1 MCALFTRSDSAQHL
15 HFVCAIQI
23 MSCIMPSLISGFLFA
38 EEDKIKDEGKNC
50 VEKEINTDPW
60 PGYRY
65 TGKLRPHYPLV
76 RMQHTRDWDE
86 NWQHDTHTLSQ
97 NKTNLCIQTR
107 SFICMCCFQTPMRLV
122 PSNIQRPD
130 YADHPLG
137 KTANPFTHKLDLALQ
152 IMHCKTQISLSHL
165 A

>member
-1 MCALFTRSDSAQHL
+1 MFNSA
-15 HFVCAIQI
+15 FVCSIQI
-23 MSCIMPSLISGFLFA
+23 MSYIMPSLISDILFV
-38 EEDKIKDEGKNC
+38 EEDKVKDEGKNC

-76 RMQHTRDWDE
+76 RTQHTRDG
-86 NWQHDTHTLSQ
+86 
-97 NKTNLCIQTR
+97 QTASNYTIHYYR
-107 SFICMCCFQTPMRLV
+107 TIFLCCFQTPMRLV

-137 KTANPFTHKLDLALQ
+137 KIAKPFTHKLDL
-152 IMHCKTQISLSHL
+152 I
-165 A
+165 

>member
-1 MCALFTRSDSAQHL
+1 
-15 HFVCAIQI
+15 
-23 MSCIMPSLISGFLFA
+23 MSCKMPSLISDILIV
-38 EEDKIKDEGKNC
+38 EEDKVKDEGKNC

-76 RMQHTRDWDE
+76 RTHRQHQ
-86 NWQHDTHTLSQ
+86 NYSTHTYITIEQ
-97 NKTNLCIQTR
+97 NKNNF
-107 SFICMCCFQTPMRLV
+107 SCFQTPMRLV

-137 KTANPFTHKLDLALQ
+137 KIAKPFTHKLDL
-152 IMHCKTQISLSHL
+152 I
-165 A
+165 